1 MPNGPGRRAEGP
13 LPGPATRG
21 TLQVHHHTV
30 DRAEN
35 VMIEAKRWTITV
47 TIDEHD
53 GRTRARA
60 RLHTRDGERTGVG
73 LARLD
78 PADRDVPE
86 IGDELAAARAV
97 LDLGQQLLSA
107 AAADIGE
114 NTRERDV
121 QV

>member
-1 MPNGPGRRAEGP
+1 
-13 LPGPATRG
+13 
-21 TLQVHHHTV
+21 VHHHTV
-30 DRAEN
+30 DRVEN

-60 RLHTRDGERTGVG
+60 RLRTRDGERTGVG

-78 PADRDVPE
+78 PADHDVPE